1 MLKQL
6 KNLSNPTKELLV
18 MGILNVT
25 PDSFYDGG
33 EFLNINDAIKQAN
46 KMIQEGV
53 DIIDLGGFTSN
64 NSTIKSSGCCALILY
79 ALKILAGKSFK
90 FLVTMMLAFA

>member
-53 DIIDLGGFTSN
+53 DIIDLGAC
-64 NSTIKSSGCCALILY
+64 STRPFSKTISIEEEKKRGGDEKNFY
-79 ALKILAGKSFK
+79 K
-90 FLVTMMLAFA
+90 FLENVFEKKKKE

>member
-46 KMIQEGV
+46 KMMFAQVSLSVLRYTAAIQAA
-53 DIIDLGGFTSN
+53 IIGWSVLEPR
-64 NSTIKSSGCCALILY
+64 CECRLL
-79 ALKILAGKSFK
+79 
-90 FLVTMMLAFA
+90 